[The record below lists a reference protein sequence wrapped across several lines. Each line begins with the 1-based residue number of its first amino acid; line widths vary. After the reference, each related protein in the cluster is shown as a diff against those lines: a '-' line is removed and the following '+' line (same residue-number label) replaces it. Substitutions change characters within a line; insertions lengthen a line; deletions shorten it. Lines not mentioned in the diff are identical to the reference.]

1 LNWSDFHPGI
11 TEYLYH
17 RQGWPMTYACLG
29 DMPYEV
35 SEVFDYMLRTE
46 KAAQQDDGGASLAA
60 AVEVQQA
67 QMRRLYEGR

>member
-1 LNWSDFHPGI
+1 
-11 TEYLYH
+11 
-17 RQGWPMTYACLG
+17 MTYACLG